1 RKRSI
6 VSALLTTMPYTTL
19 LSTLSLHDA
28 LPILNHPQA
37 TQETLTKY
45 GAFIGDVGFLNELG
59 ALTIVGRKNNLMIT
73 GGHNVYPEEVEQVIK
88 QSPAV
93 KEAVVVGLADQH
105 WGERIVALIE
115 WKDECHPNLASVKN
129 LCKKH

>member
-1 RKRSI
+1 
-6 VSALLTTMPYTTL
+6 
-19 LSTLSLHDA
+19 
-28 LPILNHPQA
+28 
-37 TQETLTKY
+37 
-45 GAFIGDVGFLNELG
+45 
-59 ALTIVGRKNNLMIT
+59 MIT

-115 WKDECHPNLASVKN
+115 WKDGCNPNLASVKK
-129 LCKKH
+129 LCKTHLSIYKRPRKYIPVATFPYTHTNKIARQKIIDNLKELAR